1 MNRIL
6 LLAARRPWVVLS
18 LVLAVSLLALT
29 RLDDLQVRVSVQGMM
44 ERGTPDWEFLQHTE
58 RTFGS
63 DSILVLFLS
72 DPDLFTPQK
81 LKAVGEVVD
90 ALEALPFVT
99 GVTSLFSVRNV
110 KNVDGYISSKPYL
123 DTLPLSLE
131 EARVIR
137 DDAVSNPLL
146 IDNLISG
153 DGRSMAINVSFEDD
167 GRSADFPQRLG
178 AAVEGALDPLRREL
192 ETAYQIGS
200 PTIRAALS
208 ERILDDQRTLLPLS
222 LLILLLTLGV
232 SLRRLSG
239 ALIPLLTAGLSVFWT
254 LAFMAVMKI
263 PVNVMTSIV
272 PALIVVIGSTEDI
285 HLLSEYFTGV
295 REGRKGMT
303 AIEYMAENMGVTI
316 LLTFITTY
324 LGFLSIALNDV
335 ELLYQFGLV
344 ASTGLLLNFLITI
357 TLIPV
362 ITRFLGQGGG
372 KQECKKPAGRVYA
385 RLAVRLSEVVLRN
398 RVTVLVSVGGMSLA
412 ALAGAVQLRV
422 NNNPMDF
429 LEPSS
434 PVHAQAREVHE
445 RLSGIHTFSV
455 VVDGSIRNTFM
466 QVHYLQELQRI
477 QAFITDMGVF
487 DKSFSIADFVSLIN
501 RVMEEDPEA
510 LQLPE
515 SDDILREYL
524 MFIKHES
531 VKQYVSEDYSSAKIL
546 VRHDIG
552 ASADLNAAVQRL
564 RGFVAESIDPALRVE
579 ITGNSILSNKAVD
592 AMARGQLQSLALL
605 GGVILVLIAVLFVNI
620 KAGFLALVPNLFP
633 VVVLFGVMGYA
644 GIPLDSGTGMVAAI
658 ALGICIDDTMHAM
671 SRYNQELRLQ
681 GEQMAALRHTLQA
694 EAVPIFTTSLALAA
708 GFGVMALSS
717 FAPVAHFG
725 LLSAMVILLALFAT
739 FVITPL
745 LLGSSQLLIV
755 WDMLSLHI
763 QKDCLKLAPLFLG
776 MNTWQIKKVLLASE
790 IRHVPSGGH
799 IVHEGEQGTEMFV
812 VVDGQV
818 AAQKTDGDGAT
829 RELRLL
835 NSGDLFG
842 EVGPLTGGRRTADV
856 VAKQDSRVLVLTWEH
871 IERLSRMFPL
881 ISFKLFRNFTRI
893 LSDRLAQ
900 TTEYRVEETE

>member
-1 MNRIL
+1 MNHIL

-18 LVLAVSLLALT
+18 LVLAFSLLAVS
-29 RLDDLQVRVSVQGMM
+29 RLGDLEVRVSVQGMM
-44 ERGTPDWEFLQHTE
+44 ERGTPAWQFLQHTE

-63 DSILVLFLS
+63 DSMLVVFLS
-72 DPDLFTPQK
+72 DPDLFTPER
-81 LKAVGEVVD
+81 LKTVGLAVD
-90 ALEALPFVT
+90 ALKALPFVK

-123 DTLPLSLE
+123 ETLPQTLE
-131 EARVIR
+131 QARSIR
-137 DDAVSNPLL
+137 DDAISNPLL
-146 IDNLISG
+146 VDNLIAS

-178 AAVEGALDPLRREL
+178 AAVEGVLEPLRRDL
-192 ETAYQIGS
+192 DTAFQIGS

-208 ERILDDQRTLLPLS
+208 ERILGDQRTLLPLS

-239 ALIPLLTAGLSVFWT
+239 AFIPLFTAGLSVLWT
-254 LAFMAVMKI
+254 LAFMAVMDI

-285 HLLSEYFTGV
+285 HLLSEYFTGL
-295 REGRKGMT
+295 RKGRRGMA
-303 AIEYMAENMGVTI
+303 AIEYMASNMGVTI

-335 ELLYQFGLV
+335 ELLFQFGLV
-344 ASTGLLLNFLITI
+344 ASTGLLLNFLITVA
-357 TLIPV
+357 LIPV
-362 ITRFLGQGGG
+362 FTRLLGRWEEKRVGKHQAGGI
-372 KQECKKPAGRVYA
+372 YA
-385 RLAVRLSEVVLRN
+385 RLSLILLDVVSRN
-398 RVTVLVSVGGMSLA
+398 RVMVLSTVGVLILA
-412 ALAGAVQLRV
+412 ALAGAAQLRV
-422 NNNPMDF
+422 NNDPMDF
-429 LEPSS
+429 LEPTS
-434 PVHAQAREVHE
+434 PVHAQARQVHE
-445 RLSGIHTFSV
+445 QLSGIHTFSI
-455 VVDGSIRNTFM
+455 VVDGSVRNTFM
-466 QVHYLQELQRI
+466 QVHYLRELQRI
-477 QAFITDMGVF
+477 QGFIAEMGVF
-487 DKSFSIADFVSLIN
+487 DKSFSLVDFVALIN
-501 RVMEEDPEA
+501 RAMEEDPEY
-510 LQLPE
+510 LVLPE

-531 VKQYVSEDYSSAKIL
+531 IKQYVSADYASAKIL

-552 ASADLNAAVQRL
+552 ASAELNAAVQRL
-564 RGFVAESIDPALRVE
+564 REFVAQNIDPALRVE

-592 AMARGQLQSLALL
+592 AMARGQFQSLALL
-605 GGVILVLIAVLFVNI
+605 GAVILVLIALLFVNI
-620 KAGFLALVPNLFP
+620 KAGFVALLPNLFP
-633 VVVLFGVMGYA
+633 VAVLFGVMGYA

-658 ALGICIDDTMHAM
+658 ALGICIDDTMHVM
-671 SRYNQELRLQ
+671 SRYNLELRVR
-681 GEQMAALRHTLQA
+681 GEQMEALRHTLQA

-725 LLSAMVILLALFAT
+725 MLSAMVILLALFTT

-763 QKDCLKLAPLFLG
+763 QKDCLKQASLFLG

-790 IRHVPSGGH
+790 IRQVPRGGY
-799 IVHEGEQGTEMFV
+799 IVREGEPGSEMFV

-829 RELRLL
+829 RELRLF
-835 NSGDLFG
+835 NPGDLFG
-842 EVGPLTGGRRTADV
+842 EVGPLTGGVRTADV
-856 VAKQDSRVLVLTWEH
+856 QARQDSRVLVLTWGH
-871 IERLSRMFPL
+871 IERLSRMFPF
-881 ISFKLFRNFTRI
+881 ISVKLFRNFTRI
-893 LSDRLAQ
+893 LSDRLAG
-900 TTEYRVEETE
+900 TTEYKVADAE